1 MAQRRN
7 ELQLGVLTLVVIGLA
22 VAILI
27 SVKKEV
33 VAGDKQVA
41 IRFDPSPFMPPINEG
56 AIVLVGGQ
64 TVGKVTTAKLQREA
78 AATDEAQPS
87 FHINVVAN
95 IRDDLV
101 LRENC
106 SAFAEAPAL
115 GGAAIIRLDLGTA
128 EDVFDGAYIDGSP
141 PDGFAGALASIQT
154 ELDGTREG
162 SLLWQIKT
170 QLDPEA
176 EKSMVAL
183 LNKSLADVNTIT
195 ESLSMQLTREEKDT
209 LITKIKVVADNVAAM
224 TTNLRNEFDRDQP
237 EVMLAKLHATLD
249 TLNVGIES
257 MSRLVSNN
265 EDALNRTITNVET
278 TTNNIARETDGTK
291 ADSLVAQI
299 RTGIDKLNTSL
310 DDFNVITDTTRGIVV
325 LNRQNINR
333 LLINFKESSDHIKT
347 GVKYVLRHPWR
358 LLNAPDAKEM
368 KEQAIFDAARSFA
381 EAATSVDDAAAR
393 LQSLAELHNGSIPIE
408 DPDLQVLRDDL
419 KTTQTKYRQAE
430 AKLWS
435 EIGGG

>member
-7 ELQLGVLTLVVIGLA
+7 ELQLGLLTLIVMALAVVIL
-22 VAILI
+22 VSI
-27 SVKKEV
+27 SKDVE
-33 VAGDKQVA
+33 AGAQPVT
-41 IRFDPSPFMPPINEG
+41 IRFAPTPIMPPINEG

-64 TVGKVTTAKLQREA
+64 TVGKVTNAELIREEPSK
-78 AATDEAQPS
+78 DDGQPK
-87 FHINVVAN
+87 FHIQVSAN

-115 GGAAIIRLDLGTA
+115 GGAAIIRLDLGSHGKP
-128 EDVFDGAYIDGSP
+128 FDGEFIEGSP
-141 PDGFAGALASIQT
+141 PGGFAGALSSIQN

-162 SLLWQIKT
+162 SLLWQIKA

-176 EKSMVAL
+176 EASMVAL
-183 LNKSLADVNTIT
+183 LNKSLSDVNDIT
-195 ESLSMQLTREEKDT
+195 SSLSVQLTKEEKDT
-209 LITKIKVVADNVAAM
+209 LITKIQVVADNIAAM

-237 EVMLAKLHATLD
+237 EVMLTKLHTTLD

-257 MSRLVSNN
+257 ISRLLSNN
-265 EDALNRTITNVET
+265 EDSLNRTIANVET
-278 TTNNIARETDGTK
+278 TTGNIARETDAEQAG
-291 ADSLVAQI
+291 SLIAQI
-299 RTGIDKLNTSL
+299 RLGVNKLNTSL
-310 DDFNVITDTTRGIVV
+310 EDFNVITDTTRGIVV

-333 LLINFKESSDHIKT
+333 LLVNFKESSDHIKT

-393 LQSLAELHNGSIPIE
+393 LQSLSELHNGNIPID
-408 DPDLQVLRDDL
+408 DPDLQVLREDL
-419 KTTQTKYRQAE
+419 KTTQTKYKQAE

-435 EIGGG
+435 EIGGR

>member
-7 ELQLGVLTLVVIGLA
+7 ELQLGLLTLIVMALAVVIL
-22 VAILI
+22 VSIRKD
-27 SVKKEV
+27 VE
-33 VAGDKQVA
+33 AGAQPVA
-41 IRFDPSPFMPPINEG
+41 IRFPPTPVMPPINEG

-64 TVGKVTTAKLQREA
+64 TVGKVTKAELVREPS
-78 AATDEAQPS
+78 TDADGQPT
-87 FHINVVAN
+87 FHINVLAN

-115 GGAAIIRLDLGTA
+115 GGAAIIRLDLGSAAKT
-128 EDVFDGAYIDGSP
+128 FDGEFIEGAP
-141 PDGFAGALASIQT
+141 PGGFAGALASIQT

-162 SLLWQIKT
+162 SLLWQIKM
-170 QLDPEA
+170 QLDPQTEQ
-176 EKSMVAL
+176 SMVAR
-183 LNKSLADVNTIT
+183 LNKSLADINDIT
-195 ESLSMQLTREEKDT
+195 SSLNVQLTQEEKDT
-209 LITKIKVVADNVAAM
+209 LITKIQVVADNIAAM

-237 EVMLAKLHATLD
+237 DVMLSKLHATLD

-257 MSRLVSNN
+257 VSRLLTNN
-265 EDALNRTITNVET
+265 EDSLNRTVANVET
-278 TTNNIARETDGTK
+278 TTGNIARETD
-291 ADSLVAQI
+291 AERPDSLVAQI
-299 RTGIDKLNTSL
+299 RLGINKLNTSL
-310 DDFNVITDTTRGIVV
+310 DDFNTITDTTRGIVV

-333 LLINFKESSDHIKT
+333 LLVNFKESSDHIKT

-393 LQSLAELHNGSIPIE
+393 LQSLSELHNGNIPID

-419 KTTQTKYRQAE
+419 KTTQTKYKQAE

-435 EIGGG
+435 EIGGR